1 MLLNLFTESIC
12 KAYKSA
18 HKYSNGQ
25 ILVVFQF
32 GRMKIHS
39 FILDAIVQAFWRIA
53 HLDCQETYLTKLLE
67 KNEAMVFYYSSIAKF
82 SFVFLQFYSS
92 ILAENGER

>member
-25 ILVVFQF
+25 ILVVFKF

-39 FILDAIVQAFWRIA
+39 FILDAIVQAF
-53 HLDCQETYLTKLLE
+53 
-67 KNEAMVFYYSSIAKF
+67 
-82 SFVFLQFYSS
+82 
-92 ILAENGER
+92 GE